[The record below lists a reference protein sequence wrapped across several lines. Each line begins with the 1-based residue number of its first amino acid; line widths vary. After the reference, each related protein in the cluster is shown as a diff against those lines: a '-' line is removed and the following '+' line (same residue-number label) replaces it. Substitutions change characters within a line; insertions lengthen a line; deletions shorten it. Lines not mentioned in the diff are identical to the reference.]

1 MSAHMLSAGF
11 KPEWE
16 KPMTPEERQMLAGL
30 FERVGSTAA
39 TPRDAQ
45 AEDFIN
51 DAVRAQPHAP
61 YVLAQTVLVQQQAL
75 ENASRRLAELEA
87 QAKAAPQEETSFLGS
102 LGKSLFGGGQPAPAP
117 ASRNNYDASAYA
129 RQSAPDQNY
138 QRPPA
143 YAPPP
148 PAYGQPQ
155 QGGPWGAPQQQA
167 PSGGGFMQ
175 SALTTAAGVAGG
187 VVLAHSLGSLF
198 GGGNS
203 GGGFGL
209 GGGGLGGG
217 LGGGEVV
224 NNYYEAAPDA
234 AGQHAQDVLQDQD
247 RDQDDA
253 QDAYDDSGSG
263 GDDSS
268 YDT

>member
-1 MSAHMLSAGF
+1 
-11 KPEWE
+11 
-16 KPMTPEERQMLAGL
+16 MTPEERQMLAGL

-39 TPRDAQ
+39 TPRDPQ

-117 ASRNNYDASAYA
+117 APRNNYDASAYA

-138 QRPPA
+138 QRAPA

-148 PAYGQPQ
+148 PANGQPQ

-198 GGGNS
+198 GGHS
-203 GGGFGL
+203 GSGFGGFG
-209 GGGGLGGG
+209 GGE
-217 LGGGEVV
+217 EVV

-247 RDQDDA
+247 QDQDID
-253 QDAYDDSGSG
+253 QDAGYDSSGDDSGS
-263 GDDSS
+263 S
-268 YDT
+268 DT

>member
-1 MSAHMLSAGF
+1 LIVAHMRGAGGE
-11 KPEWE
+11 PEWE
-16 KPMTPEERQMLAGL
+16 KSMTPEERQMLASL
-30 FERVGSTAA
+30 FERVGSTAS
-39 TPRDAQ
+39 TPRDPQ
-45 AEDFIN
+45 AETLIA
-51 DAVRAQPHAP
+51 DAVRALPFAP

-102 LGKSLFGGGQPAPAP
+102 IGKSLFGGGASAPPPAPR
-117 ASRNNYDASAYA
+117 SNYDASAYQ
-129 RQSAPDQNY
+129 RQPG
-138 QRPPA
+138 

-148 PAYGQPQ
+148 QQQAYAPQPQ
-155 QGGPWGAPQQQA
+155 PGPWGGAPQAAA

-198 GGGNS
+198 GGGHS
-203 GGGFGL
+203 GSGL
-209 GGGGLGGG
+209 GGF
-217 LGGGEVV
+217 GGGEVV

-247 RDQDDA
+247 QDQDID
-253 QDAYDDSGSG
+253 QDAGYDNSG
-263 GDDSS
+263 GDDSGS
-268 YDT
+268 TDT